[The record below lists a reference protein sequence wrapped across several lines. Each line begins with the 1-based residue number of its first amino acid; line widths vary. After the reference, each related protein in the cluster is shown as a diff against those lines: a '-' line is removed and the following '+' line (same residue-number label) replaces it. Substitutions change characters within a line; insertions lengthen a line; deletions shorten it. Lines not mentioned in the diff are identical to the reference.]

1 MNDSEKYVLSR
12 DKFDSRLTALSK
24 RVEFSETDFV
34 FFKNYVLENKYK
46 IRTLVSKNPMERQF
60 EVADDLLK
68 DLSISSQ
75 LNKVSREER
84 ELIIRKILKVDTLM
98 SFSVKV
104 FIIVYI
110 LDIIIASTYIN
121 HDIVGIGHYLLLA
134 LFLVIVSLVPTF
146 FIMMFISLLDARVRF
161 YKTKKWFK

>member
-24 RVEFSETDFV
+24 RVEFLETDYV

-46 IRTLVSKNPMERQF
+46 IRTLVSKNPMEHQF
-60 EVADDLLK
+60 KVADDLLK

-104 FIIVYI
+104 FIIIYI
-110 LDIIIASTYIN
+110 LAIIIASTYIN
-121 HDIVGIGHYLLLA
+121 HDIFVIGHYMFLA
-134 LFLVIVSLVPTF
+134 FFLVIASLLPTF
-146 FIMMFISLLDARVRF
+146 FILAFISLLDARVRF